1 MRGRVFQT
9 VLQLHD
15 LQAGNTISFVVIIP
29 PSFSIFSKRPR
40 HLHHGGEK
48 FSGSLGHPSL
58 SSSPSLSLSL
68 SRVELPLFRWK
79 VNFNWVDIDRFN
91 EKSCRIREEA
101 ANEEK
106 PGVHRMPIGTTHCI
120 LSFFSIWLTGSL
132 KNLSPPSLSLLSLP
146 WIFQVW
152 KFILFKIKF
161 CRKNIIQ
168 ILLRLI
174 AINHS

>member
-48 FSGSLGHPSL
+48 FSGSLGLLPPSL
-58 SSSPSLSLSL
+58 LPSPTPFSLSL
-68 SRVELPLFRWK
+68 VGLPLFRWK

-101 ANEEK
+101 EK

-120 LSFFSIWLTGSL
+120 LSFFPSGWLVLLWKISPLPSFSL
-132 KNLSPPSLSLLSLP
+132 VLSLNFS
-146 WIFQVW
+146 
-152 KFILFKIKF
+152 KFILFDWKIK
-161 CRKNIIQ
+161 
-168 ILLRLI
+168 
-174 AINHS
+174 SSVSS

>member
-48 FSGSLGHPSL
+48 FSGSLGHPPSLPPSL
-58 SSSPSLSLSL
+58 SHPSLSLSL
-68 SRVELPLFRWK
+68 VGLPLFRWK

-101 ANEEK
+101 EK

-120 LSFFSIWLTGSL
+120 LSFFPSGWLVLLWKISPLPSFSL
-132 KNLSPPSLSLLSLP
+132 VLSLNFS
-146 WIFQVW
+146 
-152 KFILFKIKF
+152 KFILFDWKIK
-161 CRKNIIQ
+161 
-168 ILLRLI
+168 
-174 AINHS
+174 SSVSS